1 MTFRTPTMHVWGIS
15 FVVYI
20 IEKLHKFYLRHLLR
34 IPRRLSAKDVFM
46 TGVFQEVLHV

>member
-20 IEKLHKFYLRHLLR
+20 EKLHKFYYLRHLLR